1 MSLTDQQR
9 EVLFKPLNQQ
19 RVANLKGMSYLEEW
33 DVEAHL
39 TRIFGFEGW
48 DKEVSYAVAFEEFV
62 TWVKDGQEKRG
73 WDVGY
78 TAKCCLTLRDP
89 HGEPVAVREDAA
101 SGGASH
107 QPNRADAH
115 HLALTSAVSTAL
127 KRAAKSLGNQ
137 FGLSLY
143 DSGSL
148 KSVVGSSLA
157 YGPPPDR
164 EPEPTVEEI
173 FPGTEEINGEDI
185 PLDPPMEMIRVGP
198 PANVCT
204 PSQANYAKALLL
216 GAGLTDSDKLVDWFT
231 TNEVGAW
238 PDSVRNLSKVQAA
251 RVIELLK

>member
-1 MSLTDQQR
+1 VLSDEQR
-9 EVLFKPLNQQ
+9 DILFKPLNPI

-48 DKEVSYAVAFEEFV
+48 DKEITYAVAFEEPV
-62 TWVKDGQEKRG
+62 TWTPAATERNPHPQPKDG

-78 TAKCCLTLRDP
+78 TAECKLTLRDP
-89 HGEPVAVREDAA
+89 DHRFIAVRQDAA
-101 SGGASH
+101 AGGATH

-148 KSVVGSSLA
+148 KSVVGSSIA
-157 YGPPPDR
+157 YPDNVTKVKELR
-164 EPEPTVEEI
+164 EAIQPEP
-173 FPGTEEINGEDI
+173 
-185 PLDPPMEMIRVGP
+185 
-198 PANVCT
+198 
-204 PSQANYAKALLL
+204 
-216 GAGLTDSDKLVDWFT
+216 
-231 TNEVGAW
+231 
-238 PDSVRNLSKVQAA
+238 
-251 RVIELLK
+251 